1 MRTLKKLILPLS
13 ALVLLSGCSKQ
24 IVVIA
29 ADELCKSWKHQTV
42 SKKDVLTDGTAS
54 GIEGSN
60 KARPEWGC
68 EPGKNEAKPQPKTS

>member
-1 MRTLKKLILPLS
+1 MRTLKKLIVPLS
-13 ALVLLSGCSKQ
+13 ALALLSGCSQK

-42 SKKDVLTDGTAS
+42 SKKDVLTDETAT
-54 GIEGSN
+54 IAEGNN

-68 EPGKNEAKPQPKTS
+68 MLGKNEAKPS